1 LNTTFDQG
9 NAADTKRQ
17 ATRKPRRRK
26 MKVRN
31 ENQIEK
37 MRIAIGSA
45 AIIAVVALTTA
56 AAAVLGLAQM
66 A

>member
-1 LNTTFDQG
+1 
-9 NAADTKRQ
+9 
-17 ATRKPRRRK
+17 
-26 MKVRN
+26 M
-31 ENQIEK
+31 ENRSQEQIEK

-45 AIIAVVALTTA
+45 AIVAAVAITSA

>member
-1 LNTTFDQG
+1 
-9 NAADTKRQ
+9 
-17 ATRKPRRRK
+17 

-45 AIIAVVALTTA
+45 AIVAVVALTSA